1 MTGFWWRKVD
11 KVRKFFYELA
21 CWSIILAL
29 LWLFWYGFGR
39 SIDGGSPLDER
50 GTDTYRGVDL

>member
-1 MTGFWWRKVD
+1 VD

>member
-1 MTGFWWRKVD
+1 MFEGKLSRLGN
-11 KVRKFFYELA
+11 FFYEAL
-21 CWSIILAL
+21 CWSAVLVL

-39 SIDGGSPLDER
+39 DSAAALDDR